1 MLHFCP
7 IVVSVAS
14 ALSAGSDTAFPAAL
28 PELATFERLGLA
40 TVAPPAEKSS
50 LLSYTYLEVG
60 YFSTDVDTFDESTDS
75 VYGRLSIDLF
85 DLVYVFADYTTESID
100 DVSQGAPTGDVDNDQ
115 FGLGVGVH
123 FNVAPDLDVLGEAA
137 WLYNDISSDQFSNLD
152 DTNNGWTAFGG
163 ARWLVL
169 PWPTGGL
176 ELNGGVRW
184 TDLPTLLSDDEVI
197 SWEAG
202 ARAHFIEFLSIGLRL
217 QLQEDDR
224 TYAINARASF

>member
-7 IVVSVAS
+7 IIVSVAS
-14 ALSAGSDTAFPAAL
+14 ALSAGSNTSLLAPA
-28 PELATFERLGLA
+28 PELASYERLGLA
-40 TVAPPAEKSS
+40 TAALPAEKTS

-60 YFSTDVDTFDESTDS
+60 YLSTDVDRFDESTDA
-75 VYGRLSIDLF
+75 VYGRLSIDLV
-85 DLVYVFADYTTESID
+85 DLVYVFADYAAESID
-100 DVSQGAPTGDVDNDQ
+100 DVSQGGSSGDVDSDQ
-115 FGLGVGVH
+115 YGLGVGVH
-123 FNVAPDLDVLGEAA
+123 MNVAPDLDVLGEAA
-137 WLYNDISSDQFSNLD
+137 WLYSDLSSRQISNLD

-163 ARWLVL
+163 VRWLVL

-184 TDLPTLLSDDEVI
+184 TDLPTLLSDDKVI

-202 ARAHFIEFLSIGLRL
+202 ARAHFIEFLSVGLRL

-224 TYAINARASF
+224 TYAINARLSF